1 MPYRPIAPL
10 IAATIL
16 LTSLLPGLATTALAS
31 GGGGG
36 GGGEMPSASTPQ
48 YDPAAE
54 YQKGVQALNASRF
67 AEARRAFDNVL
78 SVAPRDANSAFL
90 AGTASDALDKPKDAR
105 RYYER
110 AVRND
115 GERIDAHRGLALAL
129 IKLADRPKAQAQL
142 DWLTAKATA
151 CAGKCANSAAIDAA
165 TKDIQTAMA
174 GQPSAALHLRAILPQ
189 APTRRAGDLVYGE
202 AVGLI
207 NEHRYDAALVSL
219 RQAGLAFGP
228 HPDVLTYLGF
238 TYRKL
243 GDRPRAQAFYRQAL
257 AIAPDHRGVL
267 EYFGELK
274 VERGDIAGA
283 RANLARLEQVCRFGC
298 YEAEE
303 LRRWIALGHDPSA

>member
-1 MPYRPIAPL
+1 MSSLRIAQ
-10 IAATIL
+10 I
-16 LTSLLPGLATTALAS
+16 LATTLLLAGLTSAALAN

-36 GGGEMPSASTPQ
+36 GGGEMPSMSAPQ
-48 YDPAAE
+48 YDPAVE
-54 YQKGVQALNASRF
+54 YQKGVAALNGSRF

-78 SVAPRDANSAFL
+78 AVAPKDANSAFL
-90 AGTASDALDKPKDAR
+90 AGVASDALDKPKDAK

-110 AVRND
+110 AVKND
-115 GERIDAHRGLALAL
+115 GERVDAHRGLALAL
-129 IKLADRPKAQAQL
+129 VKLADRPKAQAQL

-151 CAGKCANSAAIDAA
+151 CAGTCANAAAIDAA
-165 TKDIQTAMA
+165 IKDIQTALA
-174 GQPSAALHLRAILPQ
+174 GQPAAMLRLELPR
-189 APTRRAGDLVYGE
+189 APTRQAGDLVYGE

-243 GDRPRAQAFYRQAL
+243 GDRARARAFYRQAL
-257 AIAPDHRGVL
+257 EIAPNHRGVL

-274 VERGDIAGA
+274 VEHGDMAGA
-283 RANLARLEQVCRFGC
+283 RANLSRLDKVCRFGC

>member
-1 MPYRPIAPL
+1 MPYRRIAP
-10 IAATIL
+10 IFAATVL
-16 LTSLLPGLATTALAS
+16 LTGLTTAALAS

-48 YDPAAE
+48 YDPAVE
-54 YQKGVQALNASRF
+54 YQKGVAALNASRF

-78 SVAPRDANSAFL
+78 AVAPKDANSAFL
-90 AGTASDALDKPKDAR
+90 AGVASDSLDKPKDAK

-115 GERIDAHRGLALAL
+115 GERVDAHRGLALAL
-129 IKLADRPKAQAQL
+129 VKLADRPKAQAQL

-151 CAGKCANSAAIDAA
+151 CAGTCANAATINAAI
-165 TKDIQTAMA
+165 KDIQTALA
-174 GQPSAALHLRAILPQ
+174 GQPSAALHLRLPLPQ
-189 APTRRAGDLVYGE
+189 APSRQAGDLVYGE

-243 GDRPRAQAFYRQAL
+243 GDRARAQSFYRQAL
-257 AIAPDHRGVL
+257 EIAPDHRGVL

-274 VERGDIAGA
+274 VERGDMAGA
-283 RANLARLEQVCRFGC
+283 RTNLARLEQVCRFGC

>member
-1 MPYRPIAPL
+1 MSSLRIAQIL
-10 IAATIL
+10 AATVL
-16 LTSLLPGLATTALAS
+16 LAGLTSAALAN

-36 GGGEMPSASTPQ
+36 GGGEMPSMSAPQ
-48 YDPAAE
+48 YDPAVE
-54 YQKGVQALNASRF
+54 YQKGVAALDASRF

-78 SVAPRDANSAFL
+78 AVAPKDANSAFL
-90 AGTASDALDKPKDAR
+90 AGVASDALDKPKDAK

-110 AVRND
+110 AVKND
-115 GERIDAHRGLALAL
+115 GERVDAHRGLALAL
-129 IKLADRPKAQAQL
+129 VKLADRPKAQAQL

-151 CAGKCANSAAIDAA
+151 CAGTCANAAAIDAA
-165 TKDIQTAMA
+165 IKDIQTALA
-174 GQPSAALHLRAILPQ
+174 GQPSAALRLELPR
-189 APTRRAGDLVYGE
+189 APTRQAGDLVYGE

-207 NEHRYDAALVSL
+207 NEHRYDAALVTL

-243 GDRPRAQAFYRQAL
+243 GDRARAQSFYRQAL
-257 AIAPDHRGVL
+257 EIAPDHRGVL

-274 VERGDIAGA
+274 VEHGDMAGA
-283 RANLARLEQVCRFGC
+283 RANLSRLEQVCRFGC

-303 LRRWIALGHDPSA
+303 LRRWIVLGHDPSA

>member
-1 MPYRPIAPL
+1 MLTRRLALPFAAIA
-10 IAATIL
+10 L
-16 LTSLLPGLATTALAS
+16 LGGLSTAVIAS

-36 GGGEMPSASTPQ
+36 GGSEMPSASTPQ
-48 YDPAAE
+48 YDPAVE
-54 YQKGVQALNASRF
+54 YRKGVDALNASRF
-67 AEARRAFDNVL
+67 VDARRAFDNVL
-78 SVAPRDANSAFL
+78 SVAPHDANSAFL
-90 AGTASDALDKPKDAR
+90 AGAASDAQDKPKDAR

-115 GERIDAHRGLALAL
+115 GDRVDAHRALALAL
-129 IKLADRPKAQAQL
+129 VKLNDRPKAQAQL
-142 DWLTAKATA
+142 DWLTAKSTA
-151 CAGKCANSAAIDAA
+151 CAGTCANAAAISAAI
-165 TKDIQTAMA
+165 KDIQAALA
-174 GQPSAALHLRAILPQ
+174 GQPTAALDLRDAWQ
-189 APTRRAGDLVYGE
+189 KAPTRQAGDLIYGD

-219 RQAGLAFGP
+219 RRAGLAFGP

-243 GDRPRAQAFYRQAL
+243 GDRARAQAFYRQAL
-257 AIAPDHRGVL
+257 AIAPEHRGVL

-274 VERGDIAGA
+274 VERGDMAGA
-283 RANLARLEQVCRFGC
+283 RANLARLDQVCRFGC